1 MVVNV
6 TSTTIHFSWQPPLRE
21 DQNGVIIGY
30 MLNVTSRETGESK
43 HIFTESTAYILYWVS
58 PFTLYTAAIAAQTN
72 AGRGPF
78 SGMTSVQ
85 TLEDG
90 MFPLCFD
97 REKTTINYRIIL
109 CSMSFILLQNQVTHL
124 SLSDILQLLP
134 PLLTSPGHLHQLST
148 IMASSDSILLG

>member
-6 TSTTIHFSWQPPLRE
+6 TSTTVHFSWQPPLRE
-21 DQNGVIIGY
+21 DQNGIITGY
-30 MLNVTSRETGESK
+30 LLNVTSHETGESK
-43 HIFTESTAYILYWVS
+43 HIFTESTAYILYSIS

-78 SGMTSVQ
+78 SGMTFVQ

-97 REKTTINYRIIL
+97 
-109 CSMSFILLQNQVTHL
+109 
-124 SLSDILQLLP
+124 
-134 PLLTSPGHLHQLST
+134 
-148 IMASSDSILLG
+148 